1 MEPPRAVN
9 KIAPPL
15 YLKSIRN
22 IFEIFLFNMF
32 FTTVSSRLNLAEVK
46 WLKSTAPRNRGVVE
60 PMPFSKL
67 LVRILVQGVCYIWPP
82 GAHFKEKKSNKP
94 KEVTS
99 KLKMVSAIA
108 ILLEYIHCSSDLH
121 EEQVKSGRVGCYSC
135 PDAKTV
141 RF

>member
-1 MEPPRAVN
+1 MVKKHSTSKPGGGRTNAIF
-9 KIAPPL
+9 KIAGAYSSTGLVL
-15 YLKSIRN
+15 YL
-22 IFEIFLFNMF
+22 
-32 FTTVSSRLNLAEVK
+32 A
-46 WLKSTAPRNRGVVE
+46 
-60 PMPFSKL
+60 
-67 LVRILVQGVCYIWPP
+67 PP

-99 KLKMVSAIA
+99 KLKMVSAIT

-141 RF
+141 CF